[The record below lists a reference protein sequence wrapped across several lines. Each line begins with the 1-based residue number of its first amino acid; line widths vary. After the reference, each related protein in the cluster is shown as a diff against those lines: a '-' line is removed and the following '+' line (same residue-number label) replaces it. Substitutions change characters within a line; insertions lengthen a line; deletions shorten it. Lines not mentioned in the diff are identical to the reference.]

1 MLLDAYDCCPFL
13 SVLAYKISTFDLLAM
28 INESENQ
35 IIFILELLSSH
46 SQLFVSIF
54 FFFESFSF
62 VEVLVQF

>member
-54 FFFESFSF
+54 FFFLKASR
-62 VEVLVQF
+62 L